1 MNILKKWYYK
11 TRDSSR
17 LLQTV
22 LCPFT
27 VLSVFKDLEEFYNK
41 KDSFIGRTMFL
52 VDHETKTFSEDYIF
66 IRVEK
71 KEVTKDYNRAIQA
84 ISSPHFLYVGV
95 YEYKFIFMDGKGT
108 LISRLCCSVNS
119 AREIGNAFTIMWID

>member
-1 MNILKKWYYK
+1 MNIIKKWYYK

-17 LLQTV
+17 LLQTI

-27 VLSVFKDLEEFYNK
+27 ILTTEKDLKRLYNK

-52 VDHETKTFSEDYIF
+52 SDHESKTFSEDYIF

-71 KEVTKDYNRAIQA
+71 KEVAKNHSNLLSTAKQPSDIHCLTR
-84 ISSPHFLYVGV
+84 
-95 YEYKFIFMDGKGT
+95 EYKFIFMNNNGT
-108 LISRLCCSVNS
+108 LISRVCISTTN
-119 AREIGNAFTIMWID
+119 AEEIGNAFTIMWID